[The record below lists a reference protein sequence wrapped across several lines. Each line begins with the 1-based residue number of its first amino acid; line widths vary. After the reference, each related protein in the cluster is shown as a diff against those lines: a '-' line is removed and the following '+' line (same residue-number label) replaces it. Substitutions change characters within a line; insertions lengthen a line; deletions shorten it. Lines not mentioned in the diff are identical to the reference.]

1 MFKFKKS
8 TISILLCCVIVIS
21 VIFVF
26 SAMYNIH
33 ELNHLEA
40 FSLRK
45 TFNSQKRKLR
55 NFNNRQLTKYRSKL
69 NRFFKSVF

>member
-1 MFKFKKS
+1 MFKFKKT

-33 ELNHLEA
+33 ESNHLEA

-55 NFNNRQLTKYRSKL
+55 NFKNRQLTKYTSKM